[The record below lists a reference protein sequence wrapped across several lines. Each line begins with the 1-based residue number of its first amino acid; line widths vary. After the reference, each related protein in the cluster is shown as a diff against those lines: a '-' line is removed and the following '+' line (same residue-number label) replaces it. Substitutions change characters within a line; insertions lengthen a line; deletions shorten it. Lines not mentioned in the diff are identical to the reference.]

1 VIIDLSLIEPCVS
14 GPKRPQDKI
23 NLRQVKKVY
32 YNSLNE
38 EERKSIIKSDRKILS
53 NGKVCLAAVTSCT
66 NTSNPSV
73 LLMAGLLAK
82 KAVKFGMKVPSWV
95 KTSFAPGSKVV
106 KEYMHL
112 SGLQNFLDDLG
123 FNIVGFG
130 CTTCIG
136 NSGPLDERVSK
147 IIETKNLNVCSVISG
162 NRNFEG
168 RIHPQIKSN
177 FLASP
182 PLVILYALAG
192 RIDIDFES
200 DEIDI
205 IKGKKIFLK
214 DLWPTSNE
222 VKKIMDK
229 VLKVELYKKNYREIF
244 KGDKSWDAI
253 EIKQSPTFHWSL
265 NSTYIKKPPF
275 LENET
280 NKTKNL
286 VKARPLLILG
296 DSITTD
302 HISPAGVI
310 KENSEA
316 GKYLLQRQ
324 IKKNDFN
331 SFGSRRGNHE
341 IMVRGTFANLRIK
354 NLMIDKQGGYTKHYP
369 TGQED
374 EIYNVAEKYSTEG
387 VPLLVVAGKE
397 YGTGSSRDWAAKGTR
412 LLGIKVVIAES
423 FERIHRSNLVGMGV
437 LPLEMES
444 DTLANLKLKGTET
457 FDIGNIEEISSE
469 PNFRTSIKI
478 NYKNSSKNLK
488 VISRIDTVREVNY
501 FKNNG
506 ILPYVFNLITN

>member
-1 VIIDLSLIEPCVS
+1 
-14 GPKRPQDKI
+14 
-23 NLRQVKKVY
+23 
-32 YNSLNE
+32 
-38 EERKSIIKSDRKILS
+38 
-53 NGKVCLAAVTSCT
+53 
-66 NTSNPSV
+66 
-73 LLMAGLLAK
+73 MAGLLAK

-265 NSTYIKKPPF
+265 NST
-275 LENET
+275 
-280 NKTKNL
+280 
-286 VKARPLLILG
+286 
-296 DSITTD
+296 
-302 HISPAGVI
+302 
-310 KENSEA
+310 
-316 GKYLLQRQ
+316 
-324 IKKNDFN
+324 
-331 SFGSRRGNHE
+331 
-341 IMVRGTFANLRIK
+341 
-354 NLMIDKQGGYTKHYP
+354 
-369 TGQED
+369 
-374 EIYNVAEKYSTEG
+374 
-387 VPLLVVAGKE
+387 
-397 YGTGSSRDWAAKGTR
+397 
-412 LLGIKVVIAES
+412 
-423 FERIHRSNLVGMGV
+423 
-437 LPLEMES
+437 
-444 DTLANLKLKGTET
+444 
-457 FDIGNIEEISSE
+457 
-469 PNFRTSIKI
+469 
-478 NYKNSSKNLK
+478 
-488 VISRIDTVREVNY
+488 
-501 FKNNG
+501 
-506 ILPYVFNLITN
+506 